1 MWMKFSNEFQWIQKN
16 SGWFSGKQLCMM
28 KQIPWGSNENE
39 PNPKLLQ
46 GSRGVV
52 IGGLGEK
59 TPLCPT

>member
-1 MWMKFSNEFQWIQKN
+1 MDVVNEFQWIQKN

-28 KQIPWGSNENE
+28 KQIPWGGNENE
-39 PNPKLLQ
+39 PNSKLFQ

-52 IGGLGEK
+52 IRGSGEK